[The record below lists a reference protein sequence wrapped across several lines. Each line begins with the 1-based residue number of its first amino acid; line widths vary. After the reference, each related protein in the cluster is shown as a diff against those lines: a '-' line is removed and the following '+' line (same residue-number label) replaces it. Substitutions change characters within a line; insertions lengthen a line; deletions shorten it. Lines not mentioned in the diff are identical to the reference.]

1 MDNGRGDRICGLA
14 RRIYLELRL
23 NPIFL
28 GGDPRRGQDAVRC
41 LLRNREDRRAR
52 FEQAW
57 VPGDIT
63 EDLALGPDNEF
74 GLSALEAD
82 LHELIAGRLDDARD
96 GSVGHG
102 AVRDRIPWKLPFG
115 DTPQRVGKDAQFDAM
130 ELAIGAFESGRGD
143 VIVGL
148 DVRDGLVDQR
158 RYAEIVGKGY
168 RQRLAVAPFDRQHL
182 AIKLLNSAANAD
194 RLKWSDAQT
203 SKCTAIRARGRANYA
218 DCRCSRP

>member
-82 LHELIAGRLDDARD
+82 LDELIAGRLDDARD
-96 GSVGHG
+96 GAS
-102 AVRDRIPWKLPFG
+102 
-115 DTPQRVGKDAQFDAM
+115 Q
-130 ELAIGAFESGRGD
+130 GRS
-143 VIVGL
+143 
-148 DVRDGLVDQR
+148 
-158 RYAEIVGKGY
+158 
-168 RQRLAVAPFDRQHL
+168 LAV
-182 AIKLLNSAANAD
+182 IYE
-194 RLKWSDAQT
+194 
-203 SKCTAIRARGRANYA
+203 CII
-218 DCRCSRP
+218 